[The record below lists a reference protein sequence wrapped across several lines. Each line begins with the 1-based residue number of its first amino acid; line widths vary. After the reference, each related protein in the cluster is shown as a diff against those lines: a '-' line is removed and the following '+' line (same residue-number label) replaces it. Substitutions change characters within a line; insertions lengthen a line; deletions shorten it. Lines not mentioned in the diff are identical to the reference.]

1 VPRIA
6 AEHKAAQ
13 PRPTIYDVAKRARVS
28 TATVS
33 KVLRG
38 VTTVGL
44 DNSARVEAAVR
55 ELSYRSDPLAANLR
69 RNTRNIVGLIVPDFR
84 NPFFGALVA
93 SIESQAEASG
103 YRLVTVSSGEDD
115 KAERR
120 QIEALLDWRVAGI
133 LLVPHS
139 TATFA
144 AKRLKQKGVPLVLLD
159 RVSRSRD
166 FDGVGVDNAR
176 SAHAMV
182 QRFRELGHR
191 KLLVAISSPT
201 VPNMAARLAGV
212 REAAKGGM
220 EIEILECGTH
230 GQDDASRAMAKRF
243 ARGATPQ
250 AIFALF
256 NPATLA
262 ALKEIA
268 KRGLRV
274 PEDVSLAGF
283 DDFEWM
289 QVMHPPVA
297 AVVQPVEYLAGAAWT
312 RLMDRIADP
321 HGEKSR
327 IELPCIVEFRE
338 SLAKANGAPADHH
351 AANGRSARTVDKQ
364 NGSANRAKPN
374 DRLHSGGP
382 L

>member
-1 VPRIA
+1 VPQTA
-6 AEHKAAQ
+6 GEPKAAQ
-13 PRPTIYDVAKRARVS
+13 TRPTIYDVARRARVS

-38 VTTVGL
+38 VTTVGS

-55 ELSYRSDPLAANLR
+55 ELGYRSDPLAANLR
-69 RNTRNIVGLIVPDFR
+69 RNTRSIVGLVVPDFR

-93 SIESQAEASG
+93 SIEKQAEAGG
-103 YRLVTVSSGEDD
+103 YRLVTVSSSEDD
-115 KAERR
+115 KSERR

-139 TATFA
+139 NAAFA
-144 AKRLKQKGVPLVLLD
+144 GRRLKQKGVPLVFLD
-159 RVSRSRD
+159 RVARAGD
-166 FDGVGVDNAR
+166 FDGIGVDNVR
-176 SAHAMV
+176 SSYAMV
-182 QRFRELGHR
+182 RRFHELGHR
-191 KLLVAISSPT
+191 KLLVAISSPK
-201 VPNMAARLAGV
+201 VPNMAERLAGA
-212 REAAKGGM
+212 RKAAKGKM

-230 GQDDASRAMAKRF
+230 GQDDASRAMEKRF
-243 ARGATPQ
+243 ARGATPK
-250 AIFALF
+250 AVFALF

-268 KRGLRV
+268 RRGLRV

-289 QVMHPPVA
+289 QVMHPPIA
-297 AVVQPVEYLAGAAWT
+297 AVVQPVEKLAEAAWA

-321 HGEKSR
+321 LGKR
-327 IELPCIVEFRE
+327 TRVELPCIVEFRE
-338 SLAKANGAPADHH
+338 SLARANGSPATNHTVR
-351 AANGRSARTVDKQ
+351 GRSARSVEKS
-364 NGSANRAKPN
+364 NGSASRAKPN
-374 DRLHSGGP
+374 NRLHSGGP